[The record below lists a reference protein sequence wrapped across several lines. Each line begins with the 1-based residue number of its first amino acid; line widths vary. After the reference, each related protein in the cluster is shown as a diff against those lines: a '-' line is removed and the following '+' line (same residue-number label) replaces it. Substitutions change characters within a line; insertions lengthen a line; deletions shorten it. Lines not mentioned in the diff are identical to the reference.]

1 MLMCYVDQGRNIENN
16 WFMMIDKDT
25 FVSIKDIRSYFG
37 DDVCSVLPAYHSI
50 TGCDT
55 TSYPANVGKIKPFQ
69 RMIATNSMHLL
80 HDLGKS
86 ERSFLNLSNSLTFYH
101 TIMYGGKSGETITD
115 TRVKM
120 FESQKKKSSVNL
132 ISDHASIHQHLLR
145 ADLQAFI
152 WCQCTLQTMVI
163 PSLKGRGWNDNSES
177 IVPVWFEG
185 NQLPPSLTRS
195 KKTTAMKTKEG
206 RKTEV
211 GPSKK
216 KAKIDE
222 QTTYEYSSYS
232 TASGSSSN
240 SSGWEVWEDEDFLS
254 DASSNDPDW

>member
-1 MLMCYVDQGRNIENN
+1 M
-16 WFMMIDKDT
+16 
-25 FVSIKDIRSYFG
+25 
-37 DDVCSVLPAYHSI
+37 
-50 TGCDT
+50 
-55 TSYPANVGKIKPFQ
+55 
-69 RMIATNSMHLL
+69 
-80 HDLGKS
+80 
-86 ERSFLNLSNSLTFYH
+86 
-101 TIMYGGKSGETITD
+101 
-115 TRVKM
+115 
-120 FESQKKKSSVNL
+120 
-132 ISDHASIHQHLLR
+132 
-145 ADLQAFI
+145 QAFI

-163 PSLKGRGWNDNSES
+163 PSLKGRGWNDNSEF
-177 IVPVWFEG
+177 IVLVWFEG

-232 TASGSSSN
+232 TSSGSSSN

-254 DASSNDPDW
+254 DASSNGPDW